1 MKLLEDIRSKAKA
14 LNGTVVLPEGDDPRM
29 LHAAEQ
35 IIKENLAKVII
46 VGEEKRLHELAEK
59 EKVNISSVEI
69 TDPEKD
75 YRRTQFI
82 SEFMDMRKK
91 KGITENQATE
101 FMRNPLY
108 WGAMLVRSGFADAGV
123 AGAKNTTGNV
133 MRAAFH
139 CLGVAKGVKVVS
151 SCFLMVLAEFMDE
164 QEKVFVF
171 ADCAVLPQPN
181 AEQLASIAIA
191 SAQTARQLLGI
202 EPRVAMLSFSTK
214 GSAKH
219 SDAEKVI
226 EATEIV
232 RKLTPE
238 LKIDGELQADA
249 AIIPKVAAKKAPEST
264 VAGQANVL
272 IFPDLDS
279 GNIGYKLVQRM
290 AGAEAIGPI
299 IQGLA
304 KPFNDLS
311 RGCSVDDIIN
321 VTAIALLKSP
331 KNKERS
337 NDCK

>member
-14 LNGTVVLPEGDDPRM
+14 LNGTVVFPEGDDPRM
-29 LHAAEQ
+29 LYAAER

-46 VGEEKRLHELAEK
+46 VGEEKKLHELAEQ
-59 EKVNISSVEI
+59 EKVNISGVEI

-91 KGITENQATE
+91 KGITEKQATE

-108 WGAMLVRSGFADAGV
+108 WGAMLVRNGFSDAGV

-151 SCFLMVLAEFMDE
+151 SCFLMVLPEFMDE
-164 QEKVFVF
+164 REKVFVF

-191 SAQTARQLLGI
+191 SAQTTRQLLGI

-219 SDAEKVI
+219 SDVEKVI
-226 EATEIV
+226 KATEIV

-238 LKIDGELQADA
+238 LKIDGALQADA

-279 GNIGYKLVQRM
+279 GNIGYKLVQRL

-311 RGCSVDDIIN
+311 RGCSVDDIVN
-321 VTAIALLKSP
+321 VTAIALLKSIP
-331 KNKERS
+331 KN
-337 NDCK
+337 